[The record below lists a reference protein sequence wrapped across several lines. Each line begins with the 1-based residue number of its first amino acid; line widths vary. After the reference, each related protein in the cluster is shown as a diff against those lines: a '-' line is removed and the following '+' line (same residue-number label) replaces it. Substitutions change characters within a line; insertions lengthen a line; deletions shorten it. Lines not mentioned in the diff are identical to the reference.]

1 MLSYIATPILWVLG
15 LLLSSTLFDGLSG
28 EVGYSLV
35 FSWWLTAYFTRM
47 LHISWRQL
55 LIQLALIAL
64 TLLAIFSTGKY
75 SLIYHDAPTELSATF
90 GVLMLIHA
98 FIAISPGVFG
108 KITNTIESRI
118 SGRVAG

>member
-15 LLLSSTLFDGLSG
+15 LLISSIIFDGLSG
-28 EVGYSLV
+28 EIGYGSV

-47 LHISWRQL
+47 MHLSWGQL
-55 LIQLALIAL
+55 LIQLVLIVL
-64 TLLAIFSTGKY
+64 ILLGIFSMGEY
-75 SLIYHDAPTELSATF
+75 DLIYHDAPTEFSTTF

-108 KITNTIESRI
+108 KITNTIENRI
-118 SGRVAG
+118 SGKAAG

>member
-1 MLSYIATPILWVLG
+1 VLG
-15 LLLSSTLFDGLSG
+15 LLLSSALFYCLSG
-28 EVGYSLV
+28 AIGYSLV

-47 LHISWRQL
+47 MHISWGQL
-55 LIQLALIAL
+55 LIQLVLIVL
-64 TLLAIFSTGKY
+64 MLLGIFSMGKY
-75 SLIYHDAPTELSATF
+75 GLIYHDAPTELSTTF

-118 SGRVAG
+118 SGKVAG